1 MIGPPRAVYLHVPFC
16 RHRCGYCNFTVVAGR
31 DDLQTPYL
39 QALETELQWLEVPQ
53 GVDTIYIG
61 GGTPTQLTTAHLQSL
76 CQLVRSWFPTGPQ
89 GEWSIEANP
98 YDLTPEKVRLLQG
111 CGVNR
116 ISLGVQ
122 SFDSRKL
129 EMLQR
134 DHRWPEILTAYRLC
148 RDHFASV
155 SLDLMFAVPG
165 ETIAQWQA
173 DLARAIE
180 LRPDHISVYG
190 LTFDKGARFWGAL
203 AKGELMRVGDEAERA
218 MYELAM
224 DELTQ
229 HGWEHY
235 EVSNFARQ
243 GHRCRHNEVYWVG
256 DEYFAAGPGAARY
269 IDGRRETNHRS
280 TTTYIHRV
288 LSGRSPV
295 MESESLSAED
305 RAREQLVF
313 QLRMLAGVARDRFA
327 ARTGFQIDELVGEA
341 LRKFTDLGLLEDI
354 GTHVRLTR
362 DGLLI
367 SDAMWPEFL

>member
-31 DDLQTPYL
+31 DDLQASFL
-39 QALETELQWLEVPQ
+39 QALETELQWLAVPQ

-190 LTFDKGARFWGAL
+190 LTFDKGARFWVRWP
-203 AKGELMRVGDEAERA
+203 RV
-218 MYELAM
+218 
-224 DELTQ
+224 
-229 HGWEHY
+229 
-235 EVSNFARQ
+235 N
-243 GHRCRHNEVYWVG
+243 
-256 DEYFAAGPGAARY
+256 
-269 IDGRRETNHRS
+269 
-280 TTTYIHRV
+280 
-288 LSGRSPV
+288 
-295 MESESLSAED
+295 
-305 RAREQLVF
+305 
-313 QLRMLAGVARDRFA
+313 
-327 ARTGFQIDELVGEA
+327 
-341 LRKFTDLGLLEDI
+341 
-354 GTHVRLTR
+354 
-362 DGLLI
+362 
-367 SDAMWPEFL
+367 

>member
-1 MIGPPRAVYLHVPFC
+1 
-16 RHRCGYCNFTVVAGR
+16 
-31 DDLQTPYL
+31 
-39 QALETELQWLEVPQ
+39 
-53 GVDTIYIG
+53 
-61 GGTPTQLTTAHLQSL
+61 
-76 CQLVRSWFPTGPQ
+76 
-89 GEWSIEANP
+89 
-98 YDLTPEKVRLLQG
+98 
-111 CGVNR
+111 
-116 ISLGVQ
+116 
-122 SFDSRKL
+122 
-129 EMLQR
+129 
-134 DHRWPEILTAYRLC
+134 
-148 RDHFASV
+148 
-155 SLDLMFAVPG
+155 
-165 ETIAQWQA
+165 
-173 DLARAIE
+173 
-180 LRPDHISVYG
+180 
-190 LTFDKGARFWGAL
+190 
-203 AKGELMRVGDEAERA
+203 MRVGDEAERA

-269 IDGRRETNHRS
+269 IDGRREINHRS
-280 TTTYIHRV
+280 TTTYIQRV

-295 MESESLSAED
+295 MESESLSPED

-327 ARTGFQIDELVGEA
+327 ARTGFQIDELVGAA